1 MEFRRPTVDEQRL
14 LLELARIARIDDPQR
29 WLNALQVR
37 EMTDGGMGSLALT
50 VTAQKAVDSGGVL
63 LPKASVQFADEDG
76 VLVVATLNAS
86 VDGLPFE
93 LDIWKTDFT
102 PLKRI
107 PTSFQRIAD

>member
-1 MEFRRPTVDEQRL
+1 MESNV
-14 LLELARIARIDDPQR
+14 R
-29 WLNALQVR
+29 WP
-37 EMTDGGMGSLALT
+37 MTS
-50 VTAQKAVDSGGVL
+50 
-63 LPKASVQFADEDG
+63 PDG